1 MRLFVDTEFTD
12 LLECDL
18 LSIGI
23 VSEDGHEFY
32 AESSDTDWTKSGDF
46 ARVAVLPK
54 LRAPEA
60 NIFSETELSQRLR
73 AWLASLAHGE
83 QIVVSVD
90 HPIDWEFFV
99 YLARDPDTL
108 EMPPH
113 IKGQSI
119 RGCVDPRD
127 IEVYWGKH
135 GRHAHHALHD
145 ARAIKSAF
153 DAACSR
159 DASGTSPR

>member
-127 IEVYWGKH
+127 IEVYCCTT
-135 GRHAHHALHD
+135 HAPSNMHSMQHVAGMRRAPRLAERNFAD
-145 ARAIKSAF
+145 A
-153 DAACSR
+153 
-159 DASGTSPR
+159 